1 MINVSYATSKLIR
14 INIKHLY
21 AQFQINLYIIL
32 CNVLA
37 YPDNPEDNPDYHNP
51 DAVADN
57 SDLADD
63 PEQVNTDSD

>member
-1 MINVSYATSKLIR
+1 MLLQLNLELILL
-14 INIKHLY
+14 NY
-21 AQFQINLYIIL
+21 
-32 CNVLA
+32 NVLA
-37 YPDNPEDNPDYHNP
+37 NPDNPEDNPDYHNP